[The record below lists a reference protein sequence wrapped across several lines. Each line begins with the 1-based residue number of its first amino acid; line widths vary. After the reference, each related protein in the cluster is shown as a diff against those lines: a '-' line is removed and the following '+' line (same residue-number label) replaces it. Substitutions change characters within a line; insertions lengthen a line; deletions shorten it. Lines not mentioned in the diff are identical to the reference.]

1 MMNNPLQMLGMIQN
15 SGNPMAMI
23 TQMFGNNPRFNQVMQ
38 MIQGKN
44 PRELE
49 QYVRN
54 VYQSN
59 GQDINIIAQQFGLKI

>member
-1 MMNNPLQMLGMIQN
+1 MLGMIQN

-23 TQMFGNNPRFNQVMQ
+23 TQMFGSNPQFNQVMQ

-44 PRELE
+44 PKELE

-59 GQDINIIAQQFGLKI
+59 GQDINMIARQFGLKI